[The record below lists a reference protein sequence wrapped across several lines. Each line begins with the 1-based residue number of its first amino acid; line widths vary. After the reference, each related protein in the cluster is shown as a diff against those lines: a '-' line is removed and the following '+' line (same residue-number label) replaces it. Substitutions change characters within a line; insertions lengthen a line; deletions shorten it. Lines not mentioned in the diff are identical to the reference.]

1 MSNMRIDLLSLWW
14 SIGWE
19 AMELCD
25 TVERIPDVCAC
36 GDPEAHL
43 EGRCRCCNGHQP
55 IEEGPA
61 REENCSAII
70 ARLRTDLTIL
80 ANDFESA
87 FGPIEALN
95 LVKCDVELRQGIF
108 LAANDLQQV
117 LEAFT
122 RITESVAGFHM
133 NCSVTQMQ
141 RIKRYCVEL
150 LEVCRRINKELLGEE
165 KDEGSNGNRPGLP
178 HAA

>member
-1 MSNMRIDLLSLWW
+1 MSNMGIDLLSLWW

-25 TVERIPDVCAC
+25 TVERLPNVCAC

-43 EGRCRCCNGHQP
+43 EGRCRCCNGHKP

-61 REENCSAII
+61 REENCGAII
-70 ARLRTDLTIL
+70 ARLRTDITIL
-80 ANDFESA
+80 FKAFESA
-87 FGPIEALN
+87 PGPVAGLDLLN
-95 LVKCDVELRQGIF
+95 SNLELRRGIF
-108 LAANDLQQV
+108 LAANDLQEV

-122 RITESVAGFHM
+122 QITESVAEFRM

-150 LEVCRRINKELLGEE
+150 LGVCRRINKELLGEK
-165 KDEGSNGNRPGLP
+165 KDEGSNCNRPGLP